1 MRRLHIILLALLIV
15 AGITGCKNTEDD
27 VLHLGLNAI
36 IVEIDHENQ
45 LIYVSDTEHGDV
57 FGGRAA
63 IDCSKAIERDS
74 IFYVDYDSDTTDNLR
89 FIEYKDLMVGDMI
102 ILGIYESEL
111 NGTDAILVEDI
122 QLSTIQLSTQRL
134 D

>member
-1 MRRLHIILLALLIV
+1 MFALLIV
-15 AGITGCKNTEDD
+15 AGLSGCKKTEND

-36 IVEIDHENQ
+36 IVEIDYANQ
-45 LIYVSDTEHGDV
+45 VIYVSDTEHEDV

-74 IFYVDYDSDTTDNLR
+74 IFYVDYDSDTSDNLR
-89 FIEYKDLMVGDMI
+89 FIEFEALMVGDMV

-111 NGTDAILVEDI
+111 NGTNAILVEDI
-122 QLSTIQLSTQRL
+122 QLSTQRL
-134 D
+134 K

>member
-1 MRRLHIILLALLIV
+1 MKRLFSILFVLLIV

-45 LIYVSDTEHGDV
+45 LIYVSDTEHEDV
-57 FGGRAA
+57 FGGRTA
-63 IDCSKAIERDS
+63 IGCSKAIERDS
-74 IFYVDYDSDTTDNLR
+74 IFYVDYDSNTTDNLR
-89 FIEYKDLMVGDMI
+89 FIEFKELMVGDMI

-122 QLSTIQLSTQRL
+122 QLSTQRL
-134 D
+134 K

>member
-1 MRRLHIILLALLIV
+1 MKRLLSIVFALFIV
-15 AGITGCKNTEDD
+15 AGITGCKKAQDD

-36 IVEIDHENQ
+36 IVEIDHQQQ
-45 LIYVSDTEHGDV
+45 LIYVSDTEHEDV
-57 FGGRAA
+57 LGERTA

-89 FIEYKDLMVGDMI
+89 FIEFKYLMVGDMI

-122 QLSTIQLSTQRL
+122 QLYTQRL
-134 D
+134 G

>member
-1 MRRLHIILLALLIV
+1 MKKLLSILFVLLIA
-15 AGITGCKNTEDD
+15 AGITGCNKKEDD

-45 LIYVSDTEHGDV
+45 LIYVSDTEHEDV

-74 IFYVDYDSDTTDNLR
+74 IFYVDYDSNTTDNLR
-89 FIEYKDLMVGDMI
+89 FIEFKDLMVGDMI

-111 NGTDAILVEDI
+111 NGTDSILVEDI
-122 QLSTIQLSTQRL
+122 QLSTQRL
-134 D
+134 N

>member
-1 MRRLHIILLALLIV
+1 MKRLFSILFVLLIV
-15 AGITGCKNTEDD
+15 AGITGSKNTEDD

-36 IVEIDHENQ
+36 IVEIDHQQQ
-45 LIYVSDTEHGDV
+45 LIYVSDTEHEDV
-57 FGGRAA
+57 LGERTA

-89 FIEYKDLMVGDMI
+89 FIEFEDLMVGDMI
-102 ILGIYESEL
+102 ILGIYESKM

-122 QLSTIQLSTQRL
+122 QLSTQRL

>member
-1 MRRLHIILLALLIV
+1 MRRFLSIAFALLIM
-15 AGITGCKNTEDD
+15 AALTGCQKTDED

-57 FGGRAA
+57 FGGRSA

-74 IFYVDYDSDTTDNLR
+74 IFYVDYNSDTTDNLS
-89 FIEYKDLMVGDMI
+89 FIKLEDLMVGDMI

-122 QLSTIQLSTQRL
+122 QLSTQRL
-134 D
+134 K

>member
-1 MRRLHIILLALLIV
+1 MKRLFSIVFALFIA

-36 IVEIDHENQ
+36 IVEIDHEKQ
-45 LIYVSDTEHGDV
+45 LIYVSDTEHGDL
-57 FGGRAA
+57 FGERAA

-74 IFYVDYDSDTTDNLR
+74 VFYVDYDSNTTDNLR
-89 FIEYKDLMVGDMI
+89 FIEFEDLMVGDMI

-111 NGTDAILVEDI
+111 NGADAILAED
-122 QLSTIQLSTQRL
+122 IQLSTQRL
-134 D
+134 K

>member
-1 MRRLHIILLALLIV
+1 MRKLLSILFVLLIV
-15 AGITGCKNTEDD
+15 AGITGCNKKEGD

-45 LIYVSDTEHGDV
+45 LIYVSDTAHEDV
-57 FGGRAA
+57 FGDRAA

-74 IFYVDYDSDTTDNLR
+74 VFYVDYDSDTTDNLR
-89 FIEYKDLMVGDMI
+89 FIEFEDLMVGDMI

-111 NGTDAILVEDI
+111 NGTDAIRVED
-122 QLSTIQLSTQRL
+122 IQLSTQRL

>member
-1 MRRLHIILLALLIV
+1 MKRLFSILFVLLIV
-15 AGITGCKNTEDD
+15 ADITGCMNTEDD

-45 LIYVSDTEHGDV
+45 LIYVSDTEHEDV
-57 FGGRAA
+57 FGRRAA

-89 FIEYKDLMVGDMI
+89 FIEFEDLMVGDMI

-111 NGTDAILVEDI
+111 NGTDAIHVED
-122 QLSTIQLSTQRL
+122 IQLSTQRL

>member
-1 MRRLHIILLALLIV
+1 MKKLLSILFVLLIV
-15 AGITGCKNTEDD
+15 AGIIGCKKKEDD

-36 IVEIDHENQ
+36 IVEIEHEKQ
-45 LIYVSDTEHGDV
+45 LIYVSDTEHEDV
-57 FGGRAA
+57 FGERAA

-74 IFYVDYDSDTTDNLR
+74 VFYVDYDSDTTDNLR
-89 FIEYKDLMVGDMI
+89 FIEFEDLMVGDMV

-111 NGTDAILVEDI
+111 KRTDSILVEDI
-122 QLSTIQLSTQRL
+122 QLSTQRL

>member
-1 MRRLHIILLALLIV
+1 MRRFLSIAFALLIMTSL
-15 AGITGCKNTEDD
+15 TGCQKTDED

-45 LIYVSDTEHGDV
+45 LIYVSDTEHEDV

-74 IFYVDYDSDTTDNLR
+74 IFYVDYDSDTTDNLS
-89 FIEYKDLMVGDMI
+89 FIKLEDLMERYDYPWH
-102 ILGIYESEL
+102 L
-111 NGTDAILVEDI
+111 
-122 QLSTIQLSTQRL
+122 
-134 D
+134 

>member
-1 MRRLHIILLALLIV
+1 MFALLIV
-15 AGITGCKNTEDD
+15 AGITGCKKTEDD

-36 IVEIDHENQ
+36 IFEIDHENQ
-45 LIYVSDTEHGDV
+45 LIYVSDTEHEDA
-57 FGGRAA
+57 FGGRAE

-89 FIEYKDLMVGDMI
+89 FIEFEDLMVGDMI

-111 NGTDAILVEDI
+111 NGADTILAED
-122 QLSTIQLSTQRL
+122 IQLSTQRL
-134 D
+134 K

>member
-1 MRRLHIILLALLIV
+1 MRRLLSIAFALFIV
-15 AGITGCKNTEDD
+15 VGISGCKKTEND

-36 IVEIDHENQ
+36 IVEIDYANQ
-45 LIYVSDTEHGDV
+45 VIYVSDTEHEDV

-63 IDCSKAIERDS
+63 IDCSKAIERDG

-89 FIEYKDLMVGDMI
+89 FIEFEDLLVGDMI

-111 NGTDAILVEDI
+111 IGTDAILVEDI
-122 QLSTIQLSTQRL
+122 QLSTQRL

>member
-1 MRRLHIILLALLIV
+1 MFALLIV
-15 AGITGCKNTEDD
+15 AGLSGCKKTEND

-36 IVEIDHENQ
+36 IVEIDYANQ
-45 LIYVSDTEHGDV
+45 VIYVSDTEHEDV

-74 IFYVDYDSDTTDNLR
+74 IFYVDYDRDTTDNLQ
-89 FIEYKDLMVGDMI
+89 FIEFEDLMVGDMI

-111 NGTDAILVEDI
+111 KRTDSILVEDI
-122 QLSTIQLSTQRL
+122 QLSTQRL

>member
-1 MRRLHIILLALLIV
+1 MKRLFSILFVLLIV
-15 AGITGCKNTEDD
+15 GGITGCKNTEDD

-36 IVEIDHENQ
+36 IVEIEHEKQ
-45 LIYVSDTEHGDV
+45 LLYVSDTANEAV
-57 FGGRAA
+57 FGDRAA

-74 IFYVDYDSDTTDNLR
+74 VFYVDYDSDTTDNLR
-89 FIEYKDLMVGDMI
+89 FIEFEDLLVGDMI

-122 QLSTIQLSTQRL
+122 QLSTQRL

>member
-1 MRRLHIILLALLIV
+1 MRRFLIILLSLLIV
-15 AGITGCKNTEDD
+15 AGITGCKKTEDD

-45 LIYVSDTEHGDV
+45 LIYVSDTEHEDV

-63 IDCSKAIERDS
+63 RDCSKAIGRDS

-89 FIEYKDLMVGDMI
+89 FIEFEALMVGDMV

-111 NGTDAILVEDI
+111 NGTNAILVEDI
-122 QLSTIQLSTQRL
+122 QLSTQRL
-134 D
+134 K

>member
-1 MRRLHIILLALLIV
+1 MKRLLSIVFALFIV
-15 AGITGCKNTEDD
+15 AGITGCKKAEND

-45 LIYVSDTEHGDV
+45 LIYVSDTEHEDV

-89 FIEYKDLMVGDMI
+89 FIEFKDLMVGDMI

-111 NGTDAILVEDI
+111 NGTDAIRVED
-122 QLSTIQLSTQRL
+122 IQLSTQRL

>member
-1 MRRLHIILLALLIV
+1 MKNYLSILIVLLIM
-15 AGITGCKNTEDD
+15 AGTTGCKKKEDD

-45 LIYVSDTEHGDV
+45 LIYVSDTEHEDV
-57 FGGRAA
+57 FGERTA

-74 IFYVDYDSDTTDNLR
+74 IFYVDYDTDNTDNLR
-89 FIEYKDLMVGDMI
+89 FIEYMDLMVGDMI

-111 NGTDAILVEDI
+111 NGTDSI
-122 QLSTIQLSTQRL
+122 QNNRCMQVGG
-134 D
+134 

>member
-36 IVEIDHENQ
+36 IVEINHEKQ
-45 LIYVSDTEHGDV
+45 LIYVSDTEHEDV

-74 IFYVDYDSDTTDNLR
+74 IFYVDYPPQKSRLYQWSVA
-89 FIEYKDLMVGDMI
+89 FY
-102 ILGIYESEL
+102 
-111 NGTDAILVEDI
+111 DI
-122 QLSTIQLSTQRL
+122 PLL
-134 D
+134 

>member
-1 MRRLHIILLALLIV
+1 MGRFLSIAFALLIMAAL
-15 AGITGCKNTEDD
+15 AGCQKTDED

-57 FGGRAA
+57 FGGRSA

-74 IFYVDYDSDTTDNLR
+74 IFYVDYDRDITDNLS
-89 FIEYKDLMVGDMI
+89 FIKLEDLMVGDMI

-122 QLSTIQLSTQRL
+122 QLSMQRL

>member
-1 MRRLHIILLALLIV
+1 MRRFLSIAFALLIM
-15 AGITGCKNTEDD
+15 AALTGCQKTDED

-45 LIYVSDTEHGDV
+45 LIYVSDTEHEDV

-63 IDCSKAIERDS
+63 IDCNKAIERDS

-89 FIEYKDLMVGDMI
+89 FIEFEDLMVGDMI

-111 NGTDAILVEDI
+111 KRTDSILVEDI
-122 QLSTIQLSTQRL
+122 QLSTQRL

>member
-1 MRRLHIILLALLIV
+1 MRRFLSIAFALLIMTSL
-15 AGITGCKNTEDD
+15 TGCKKTEED

-36 IVEIDHENQ
+36 IVEIDLENQ
-45 LIYVSDTEHGDV
+45 LIYVSDTEHEDI
-57 FGGRAA
+57 FGGRSA

-89 FIEYKDLMVGDMI
+89 FIEFEDLMVGDMI

-111 NGTDAILVEDI
+111 KRTDSILVEDI
-122 QLSTIQLSTQRL
+122 QLSTQRL

>member
-1 MRRLHIILLALLIV
+1 MRRLHIILLALFIV

-36 IVEIDHENQ
+36 IVETDHENQ
-45 LIYVSDTEHGDV
+45 LIYVSDTEHEAV
-57 FGGRAA
+57 FGERTA

-89 FIEYKDLMVGDMI
+89 FIEFEDLMVGDMI

-111 NGTDAILVEDI
+111 NGTDAIHVED
-122 QLSTIQLSTQRL
+122 IQLSTQRL

>member
-1 MRRLHIILLALLIV
+1 MNNYLSILIVLLIM
-15 AGITGCKNTEDD
+15 AGTTGCKKKEDD

-36 IVEIDHENQ
+36 IVDINHETQ
-45 LIYVSDTEHGDV
+45 LIYVSDTEHEDV

-89 FIEYKDLMVGDMI
+89 FIEFKDLMVGDMI

-111 NGTDAILVEDI
+111 NGTDAIRVED
-122 QLSTIQLSTQRL
+122 IQLSTQRL